1 MNIHKTI
8 INYTKLLLARTA
20 KRARMTVM
28 ERWDDA
34 SSEIGD
40 ELDDF
45 DDPDEPTMEG
55 SDDEFCDL
63 EDVGGYDSNDELHD
77 DASLSED
84 PTAPPDDDVL
94 DSTMDPDSDMDS
106 AAADSKPQWTTT
118 LKCNTISSFSSYV
131 GPAVSISKSPMEVSS
146 CFLHLSSWI

>member
-8 INYTKLLLARTA
+8 INYTELLLARM
-20 KRARMTVM
+20 ARMTVDEVM

-55 SDDEFCDL
+55 SDDEFCDI
-63 EDVGGYDSNDELHD
+63 EDVGGYDTMMS
-77 DASLSED
+77 
-84 PTAPPDDDVL
+84 
-94 DSTMDPDSDMDS
+94 STMMLLYL
-106 AAADSKPQWTTT
+106 KT
-118 LKCNTISSFSSYV
+118 LL
-131 GPAVSISKSPMEVSS
+131 
-146 CFLHLSSWI
+146 LHLMMTSWTPLWIQIQTWTRQLLTPSPSGPQHSSATQSVLSPPM